1 MNITQLEKEIIR
13 VLKINENVDWDFSDI
28 PPKEEFKE
36 LQIFIKRLFKEY
48 RGQLMTQ
55 RDEGH
60 NYRDS
65 KNKAREYERKQKYE
79 AIIDMVIRWLDS
91 NIDEWE
97 DDKTKYILNS
107 EDQKQMIEKNA
118 IAQDSAD
125 LKEKIE
131 LALDPSTTKR
141 QIENGDL

>member
-1 MNITQLEKEIIR
+1 
-13 VLKINENVDWDFSDI
+13 
-28 PPKEEFKE
+28 
-36 LQIFIKRLFKEY
+36 
-48 RGQLMTQ
+48 MTQ

-60 NYRDS
+60 DFRDS

-91 NIDEWE
+91 NIDDWQAN
-97 DDKTKYILNS
+97 DLLN
-107 EDQKQMIEKNA
+107 DPRIEIKNA
-118 IAQDSAD
+118 VADDSRD

-141 QIENGDL
+141 EIEDGDL